1 MRAQCTICSKPV
13 VGFGLCNA
21 HYIAFKKY
29 GDPGSKLNRRNIPF
43 SERYVVDT
51 ETHCWIWL
59 NATKQN
65 RYGSWHAYGEDKPHR
80 ASWVMHNGAIPEG
93 QLVLHKCDRP
103 GCVNP
108 DHLFLGTQDDNM
120 KDMKSK
126 RRTRESKGTSNTNSK
141 LNEQQVQ
148 LIRNSPLT
156 HKELSEIFGVHVA
169 TIRSIRKGALW
180 AHLPYKPSN
189 I

>member
-1 MRAQCTICSKPV
+1 MRTQCTICSKPV
-13 VGFGLCNA
+13 VGFGFCNA

-29 GDPGSKLNRRNIPF
+29 GDPNFKLNRRNIPF
-43 SERYVVDT
+43 SERYVVGKNT
-51 ETHCWIWL
+51 GCWLWL
-59 NATKQN
+59 NANPHN
-65 RYGSWHAYGEDKPHR
+65 RYGSWSAFGENRPNR

-93 QLVLHKCDRP
+93 YLVLHKCDRP

-126 RRTRESKGTSNTNSK
+126 QRARVSKGTNNTNSK
-141 LNEQQVQ
+141 LSEQQIHS
-148 LIRNSPLT
+148 IRNSSLT
-156 HKELSEIFGVHVA
+156 HRELSEFFGVNPV
-169 TIRSIRKGALW
+169 TIRLIRKGVLW
-180 AHLPYKPSN
+180 AHLPHKSSN